1 MSDGVGMGIFV
12 ILLMFA
18 GVIAI
23 LTVLIASGVR
33 RRSQP
38 RGFEVMER
46 QVHEKQP

>member
-1 MSDGVGMGIFV
+1 MIGISVGILV
-12 ILLMFA
+12 ILAMFA
-18 GVIAI
+18 AVIAI